1 MIELAVDLSLG
12 GLVVAMLSIT
22 LQSLIQISYN
32 NSDSKWKVETYFT
45 IGKIKLLGYATS
57 SFGGALGLLAL
68 LIDIK
73 LKLN

>member
-12 GLVVAMLSIT
+12 GLVVVMLSIT
-22 LQSLIQISYN
+22 FQRLIQFSYN
-32 NSDSKWKVETYFT
+32 NSSSQWKVDTYVT

-57 SFGGALGLLAL
+57 SFGGALGFLAL
-68 LIDIK
+68 LVDIK